1 MKNTFFDLNYKT
13 PEWLHNKLSRRQ
25 LLKSAAGTSTLA
37 VLPFSQLSFAG
48 KQDIESILNAEPWLT
63 LDAVLNH
70 LLPVSNKG
78 ISAKEI
84 QATYYLYQLVDQ
96 QPTAADE
103 VEFIYKGVD
112 WLNGYSQKKT
122 NQAFNLLSKADKE
135 TILRDISRS
144 TAGDNWIS
152 MLISNIY
159 EAMLSPPSYGGNP
172 DGVGWKW
179 LEHQAGFP
187 LPKSGE
193 RYFELP
199 KRSQA
204 TNQVVSQENRTVIPS
219 SDLLASKQSSKEE
232 LKHEI

>member
-1 MKNTFFDLNYKT
+1 MKNTFFDPNYKT
-13 PEWLHNKLSRRQ
+13 PKWLHDKLSRRQ
-25 LLKSAAGTSTLA
+25 LLKSAAGTSALA
-37 VLPFSQLSFAG
+37 VLPFSRLSFAQQ
-48 KQDIESILNAEPWLT
+48 KNIESTLNAEPWLT

-70 LLPVSNKG
+70 LLPVSDHG
-78 ISAKEI
+78 VSANDI
-84 QATYYLYQLVDQ
+84 QATYYLYQLVHQ

-103 VEFIYKGVD
+103 VDFIYKGVG

-122 NQAFNLLSKADKE
+122 TEMFIALSTADKE
-135 TILRDISRS
+135 VMLRDISRS

-172 DGVGWKW
+172 NGIGWKW

-187 LPKSGE
+187 LPNAGE

-199 KRSQA
+199 KRSQVS
-204 TNQVVSQENRTVIPS
+204 TNTSNTSQAVIPVR
-219 SDLLASKQSSKEE
+219 DLLAR
-232 LKHEI
+232 KHRQQGTTKS